1 MNNKKVVSINKYNYD
16 IAARREQLR
25 KEHRKQIRSNILIG
39 IAGINMFLMMTMMI
53 SAIFIDYTNTEKRW
67 MIVMITVAGICLI
80 LEDPKATINFIKN
93 SFIPGNIYNYLC
105 EEEDDE

>member
-1 MNNKKVVSINKYNYD
+1 MMNNKKVVSINKYNYD
-16 IAARREQLR
+16 LVARREQLK

-67 MIVMITVAGICLI
+67 MIVMIAVAGICLM

-93 SFIPGNIYNYLC
+93 SMEWLVKRAKLQ
-105 EEEDDE
+105 